1 MAIRRLS
8 TASIKTGSKSNKMW
22 DQDTQQGA
30 MEFIASYTAIT
41 NSNASFSNIPQIYKD
56 LYIVTTTKD
65 SATSGDHVLKIIIN
79 GDSGTNYNVTRLFV
93 NGTTSTSDT
102 QNNTTW
108 GGWTAV
114 TNNAAANTGIFSVN
128 KTHILNY
135 SNTSMFKTIIEE
147 SAADANGSGFVYHC
161 GTIWKSTAAINNLVI
176 ATTNGGMTAGSTVYL
191 YGIRTVA

>member
-1 MAIRRLS
+1 MAIRRFS
-8 TASIKTGSKSNKMW
+8 TAEPGVKSNKFW
-22 DQDTQQGA
+22 DQDTAQGA
-30 MEFIASYTAIT
+30 MELIGSYVATT
-41 NSNASFSNIPQIYKD
+41 NSNASFANIPQIYKD

-65 SATSGDHVLKIIIN
+65 AATTGDHVLKIIIN
-79 GDSGTNYNVTRLFV
+79 GDSGSNYNVTRLFV
-93 NGTTSTSDT
+93 NGTSATSDI

-114 TNNAAANTGIFSVN
+114 TNNSTANSNIFSVN

-135 SNTSMFKTIIEE
+135 SNTSTFKTLIDE
-147 SAADANGSGFVYHC
+147 SAADTNGSGFVYHC

-176 ATTNGGMTAGSTVYL
+176 ATTNGGMAAGSTVHL

>member
-1 MAIRRLS
+1 MAIRRFS
-8 TASIKTGSKSNKMW
+8 TAEPGVKSNKFW
-22 DQDTQQGA
+22 DQDTAQGA
-30 MEFIASYTAIT
+30 MELIGYYVAAT
-41 NSNASFSNIPQIYKD
+41 NSNASFTNIPQTYKD

-65 SATSGDHVLKIIIN
+65 AATTGDHVLKILAN
-79 GDSGTNYNVTRLFV
+79 GDAGANYNVTRLSV
-93 NGTTSTSDT
+93 NGTASSSDI

-114 TNNAAANTGIFSVN
+114 TNNATANAGIFSVN

-135 SNTSMFKTIIEE
+135 SNTSMFKTFIDE
-147 SAADANGSGFVYHC
+147 SAADTNGSGFVYHC
-161 GTIWKSTAAINNLVI
+161 GTIWKSTAAINNLII